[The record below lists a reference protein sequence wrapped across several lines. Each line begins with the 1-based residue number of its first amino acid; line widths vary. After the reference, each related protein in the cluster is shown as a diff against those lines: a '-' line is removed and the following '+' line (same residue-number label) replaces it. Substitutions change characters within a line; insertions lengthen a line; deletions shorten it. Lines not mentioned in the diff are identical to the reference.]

1 MTTPEKDKV
10 TAASADD
17 NTGTGVPLSATDATG
32 ADAAGS
38 AEPAAQAAAVADA
51 VAEPEAVEAEVI
63 EDEPDAATA
72 AAEGAEGAI
81 DPELAAEAD
90 AAVAGAAA
98 ESELVAQ
105 AQAEVAEWKDKYMRL
120 HAEWDT
126 YRRRTNEQREA
137 EKARATEKLVTSLL
151 PVLDDFERTIA
162 YANDNGEAGLLG
174 GVQAVH
180 TKLVDTLVKGGVEV
194 IDPAGEAFDALEAQ
208 AVATVD
214 DPSVPDETVA
224 QVYQKGYR
232 MGAKVLRAA
241 MVTVTTGGP
250 KREKKAEE
258 EQ

>member
-10 TAASADD
+10 SAASVND
-17 NTGTGVPLSATDATG
+17 NSGIGVPLSATDAKG
-32 ADAAGS
+32 SDVAGS
-38 AEPAAQAAAVADA
+38 TEPAAQAAVADKA
-51 VAEPEAVEAEVI
+51 TAEVEVVEAEVI
-63 EDEPDAATA
+63 EDAADA
-72 AAEGAEGAI
+72 AAEGAEGEI

-90 AAVAGAAA
+90 AAVAGAAT

-232 MGAKVLRAA
+232 MGTKVLRAA

-250 KREKKAEE
+250 KREKPAEE
-258 EQ
+258 E